1 MNIANNIKFT
11 IAFLLITFSFV
22 ANAQNSFEGELFLQ
36 TETYN
41 KDFKEDASITW
52 YIKNGKH
59 RMDYSIGGKY
69 SYSYSIIV
77 NNNTANMY
85 SKKEGKTMITP
96 LPLNTTEVA
105 ISYTIDSEDK
115 NIKLGNFI
123 CTKYNLTVAD
133 GTIEIWL
140 AEQTQLTTESFPAFM
155 QNGYLKIISGLDSQ
169 AFPIKIVKNDSS
181 GKLVFSQTI
190 TAINPKI
197 VPDSMFVIQ

>member
-1 MNIANNIKFT
+1 
-11 IAFLLITFSFV
+11 
-22 ANAQNSFEGELFLQ
+22 
-36 TETYN
+36 
-41 KDFKEDASITW
+41 
-52 YIKNGKH
+52 
-59 RMDYSIGGKY
+59 
-69 SYSYSIIV
+69 
-77 NNNTANMY
+77 
-85 SKKEGKTMITP
+85 MITP